1 MDVTCDRCGTVY
13 EFEEAMI
20 ASTGTTVKC
29 TDCGHL
35 FKVTRTGSAADSAA
49 PSQSVPDDGHWRVRR
64 SDGGM
69 IPLENLAELTRLIGD
84 GELGRDDEISRTG
97 RAWRRLGEVEELTP
111 LFEARRRRP
120 TPEGRALNL
129 GLVRRAAGADAT
141 DPGQGSASAEPRF
154 ESMGHEVDVRLG
166 PGAVGALEEEPTT
179 PGFDSPA
186 TDQEPPGPPG
196 ASGAPPA
203 APPAPAATP
212 QAMPP
217 APGPSAVPPPPS
229 PSPPSR
235 LWPWL
240 LVATLATVGIGIGV
254 VLLRPRPQPPGNEVE
269 RDPSGEFIE
278 RGDAALASHHPQRFQ
293 EAINE
298 YTKALAFHP
307 GNPRILS
314 SIARSHAVWAQLLRF
329 RLQALPADDPATEVE
344 RASLDQQA
352 RRLTEE
358 ARRHAEQAARRNPGN
373 EEAEVALADAL
384 RLSGNLVA
392 ARAELDRARHSG
404 GVTDAEGLRV
414 AALLAID
421 EAGGELQAGCK
432 LAEQAVARDG
442 SLIRTRLLLARC
454 LRERGDRAALA
465 AQVQTLRR
473 LAPGLPE
480 LEPFAEPK
488 AAPRT
493 ARDASAP
500 RTAAR
505 PTPPPRAS
513 EGGDGDGSGEPADA
527 LALIRRGEAAL
538 ERGHVD
544 AAQTLFERALRAS
557 PGQSRARTGLGYVA
571 LERSRPRQAIKHFRF
586 GKSRGNPE
594 AFIGLG
600 DAYRR
605 LGRVRDALATY
616 RAYVKRFPGGPRRS
630 IAERQIEILS
640 EQVAEDARPGAMENP
655 YQQPPEAP

>member
-35 FKVTRTGSAADSAA
+35 FKVTRSAPAVGTSDPPATL
-49 PSQSVPDDGHWRVRR
+49 PDDGRWRVRR
-64 SDGGM
+64 TDGSLLT
-69 IPLENLAELTRLIGD
+69 LESLAELTRLIGD
-84 GELGRDDEISRTG
+84 GELGREDEISRTG

-111 LFEARRRRP
+111 LFDARRRRP

-129 GLVRRAAGADAT
+129 GLVRRAAGQDATGGT
-141 DPGQGSASAEPRF
+141 DPGQPAGITEPRF

-166 PGAVGALEEEPTT
+166 PGAVGALDEEPTT
-179 PGFDSPA
+179 PGLDAPPASPERA
-186 TDQEPPGPPG
+186 APNGGGPVQAQSTQPV
-196 ASGAPPA
+196 APPA
-203 APPAPAATP
+203 APA
-212 QAMPP
+212 
-217 APGPSAVPPPPS
+217 PSAAPDPTS
-229 PSPPSR
+229 PTGRSP

-240 LVATLATVGIGIGV
+240 LLAALAVTGVGIGVIAF
-254 VLLRPRPQPPGNEVE
+254 LPSPSPQAGDVAD
-269 RDPSGEFIE
+269 DPSRAFID
-278 RGDAALASHHPQRFQ
+278 RGDAALASHNTQRFQ

-307 GNPRILS
+307 ENPRILS

-329 RLQALPADDPATEVE
+329 RLQALPEDDPATEVE
-344 RASLDQQA
+344 RASLTQQT
-352 RRLTEE
+352 RRLAEQ
-358 ARRHAEQAARRNPGN
+358 AKQHAEQAARRNPGN

-421 EAGGELQAGCK
+421 EAGGELQAGCG
-432 LAEQAVARDG
+432 LAEKAVARDPDMV
-442 SLIRTRLLLARC
+442 RVRLLLARC
-454 LRERGDRAALA
+454 LQARGDAAGLETQLSA
-465 AQVQTLRR
+465 IGR

-480 LEPFAEPK
+480 LESFAEPESAK
-488 AAPRT
+488 EPRPE
-493 ARDASAP
+493 AKP
-500 RTAAR
+500 R
-505 PTPPPRAS
+505 PEPRG
-513 EGGDGDGSGEPADA
+513 EGGDDGEAAPKPEDA
-527 LALIRRGEAAL
+527 LELVQRGETAL
-538 ERGHVD
+538 ERGHVG
-544 AAQTLFERALRAS
+544 AAQTLFERSLRAA
-557 PGQSRARTGLGYVA
+557 PGLARARTGLGYVA
-571 LERSRPRQAIKHFRF
+571 LERSRPRQAIRHFRF
-586 GKSRGNPE
+586 ARSRGNPE

-605 LGRVRDALATY
+605 LGRVRDALETY

-630 IAERQIEILS
+630 IAERQIELLS
-640 EQVAEDARPGAMENP
+640 EQVADERRQGTLENP
-655 YQQPPEAP
+655 YQSDAQEAP